1 MPLARFGTNCP
12 FHLGLSDFCPKY
24 EKYSCLVASINGY
37 KPQPQIDQVPL
48 NLFKHVLLKLFSAF
62 ENAFRGHGSL
72 NRSGLVLNRELGILE
87 EAIHVFGAGANGED
101 GGELLGSHDFNFKG
115 VVDQSE
121 IEGDSS

>member
-1 MPLARFGTNCP
+1 MIK
-12 FHLGLSDFCPKY
+12 FH
-24 EKYSCLVASINGY
+24 
-37 KPQPQIDQVPL
+37 L

-101 GGELLGSHDFNFKG
+101 GGVLLGSHGFNFKG